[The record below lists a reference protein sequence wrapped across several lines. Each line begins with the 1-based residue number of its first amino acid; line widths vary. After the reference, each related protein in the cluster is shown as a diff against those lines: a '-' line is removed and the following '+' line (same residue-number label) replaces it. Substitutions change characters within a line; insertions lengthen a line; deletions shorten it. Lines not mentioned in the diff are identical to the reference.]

1 MFKYVFGLVMLG
13 LATTASARVQ
23 IDGSSTVYP
32 IMEAVAE
39 EFIFS
44 ADENTEIQ
52 VTVGVSGTGGG
63 FKRFC
68 RGEIDI
74 ANASREIKQ
83 EEIETCAENG
93 IEYEAILIGYDALS
107 VIVSED
113 NTFVDVLTV
122 EELKRMWETSAQQ
135 KITSWK
141 QVRDT
146 FPDVPLKLAG
156 PGTDSGTFDY
166 WTEVIVGE
174 AKASRA
180 DYQASED
187 DNITVRF
194 VSRDRYALGYLG
206 LAYYLENEGSV
217 RAVGIYAGKGV
228 VYPSVETAR
237 DGSYWP
243 LTRPLYMY
251 VKKSALTENPE
262 VKAFVEFFR
271 KEGNALV
278 EEVGFVGVE

>member
-1 MFKYVFGLVMLG
+1 MRKILFGIG
-13 LATTASARVQ
+13 LIAAATAADARVQ

-32 IMEAVAE
+32 IMEAAAE

-44 ADENTEIQ
+44 SDENSVVQ

-93 IEYEAILIGYDALS
+93 IEYEAILIAYDALS
-107 VIVSED
+107 VIVSQD
-113 NTFVDVLTV
+113 NTFVDYLTV
-122 EELKRMWETSAQQ
+122 DELKRMWETSAQR

-141 QVRDT
+141 QIRDT

-194 VSRDRYALGYLG
+194 VSRDRTALGYLG
-206 LAYYLENEGSV
+206 LAYYIENEGSV
-217 RAVGIYAGKGV
+217 RAVGIDAGKGI
-228 VYPSVETAR
+228 VYPSVATAR

-262 VKAFVEFFR
+262 VKAFVEFF
-271 KEGNALV
+271 KIEGGRLV
-278 EEVGFVGVE
+278 QEVGFVGVE

>member
-1 MFKYVFGLVMLG
+1 MRKILFGIG
-13 LATTASARVQ
+13 LIAAATAADARVQ

-166 WTEVIVGE
+166 WTEVIIGE

-180 DYQASED
+180 
-187 DNITVRF
+187 
-194 VSRDRYALGYLG
+194 
-206 LAYYLENEGSV
+206 
-217 RAVGIYAGKGV
+217 
-228 VYPSVETAR
+228 
-237 DGSYWP
+237 
-243 LTRPLYMY
+243 
-251 VKKSALTENPE
+251 
-262 VKAFVEFFR
+262 
-271 KEGNALV
+271 
-278 EEVGFVGVE
+278 